1 MTAKSDVHT
10 YTDALYRPADFYLIR
25 TPALSAH
32 TFQQLSSVELAKD
45 INTGALSSWLQAQCE
60 MTRQRLLDMSAHPQV
75 EQAIYVAST
84 SLHGSLAQVCRGV
97 THSNRAK
104 KALSSLLRYLIR
116 MSTRPTPFGLF
127 SGVALGFFGEETR
140 GQLASPAL
148 QQFRTRPD
156 MNWLLSVLQQI
167 ETSPSVVTQLTIQTN
182 QLAVIAGGRVY
193 LPAFDPYG
201 QQRQQAVSLRATPV
215 VRKALDLARFPLP
228 YMALRDALP
237 QEFSPAT
244 IQQVER
250 LLWQLW
256 EHGLLISTL
265 HPPLTNAQPTQY
277 LYQQLAMLSGVE
289 ETRELLREILT
300 LSTTFDAAG
309 IGGNLDTLRELM
321 QTQQTFV
328 SGEKHRQHIQVDSL
342 LSLQSPTLSRSIGTA
357 AARAAELLLRLTP
370 LPHGVPGLQEYRQ
383 QFLEKYGL
391 NAEVPLLELLSPE
404 LGLGPPSGY
413 TQPLKAPRANTFS
426 QRSTYEQRERM
437 LLRLTQE
444 ALNNHT
450 LEVELDEA
458 HLAALETWGPRLEQA
473 PRSLE
478 IYLQIQ
484 ASSREA
490 LDRGEFCAVVSP
502 NPGAPGGGRSFG
514 RFVDLLGE
522 PALQAL
528 QRLLIC
534 EEALEPD
541 CIFAELSYQH
551 SHART
556 SNVALRPWLRPYE
569 IAVGVT
575 PSGPAERVILL
586 QDLVVG
592 IRDERFYLRS
602 QRLNKQV
609 IVSQLHMLNFSQ
621 APHACRFLLEIASD
635 GMPLLSSF
643 HWGSLSTAPFL
654 PRITVRQAPSASLV
668 LSPARWNLE
677 ATTIHPQ
684 GTGTPEACLFQGL
697 QRWRK
702 HWRVPRYTY
711 LTEADNRLLL
721 DLENPLMA
729 AELCESL
736 KRLKEGQQV
745 TLQELLPDFEH
756 LWLTDGQDAP
766 YFSEIV
772 VPLLRRDAFD
782 PQLFTSRQVNTE
794 TVHKDTPLQTNVTP
808 SHAVSQQVRVFYPGD
823 DWNYVKL
830 YCTPA
835 QQEEIIAGP
844 LCGIV
849 QQLREQQLIDHWF
862 FLRYAD
868 PQPHLRLRIHTHIS
882 EQSQPALD
890 LLLSWSRQL
899 ATRGLIQRFVLDTY
913 EREVA
918 RYGGPAAIDLL
929 EEMFSVDSEMCRSI
943 ITAQYTHHLTLEPLA
958 IAVASLDR
966 FFAVWGYDR
975 EQRLQWLQKRTERYT
990 FRKEFYPK
998 RKHYC
1003 ELLTSWEQHTYTD
1016 LPTQYALLYELMAP
1030 LENQLP
1036 PLVTQIRHLAQTGEL
1051 WVTEDDLLASLAH
1064 MHKVRLLDLDAHK
1077 EQRIYAF
1084 WHYTLESIQLR
1095 QQLY

>member
-1 MTAKSDVHT
+1 MTTKSDVHSST
-10 YTDALYRPADFYLIR
+10 AALYLPADFYLIR

-32 TFQQLSSVELAKD
+32 TFQHLSSIEPEED
-45 INTGALSSWLQAQCE
+45 ISTAHLSSWLQAQCE
-60 MTRQRLLDMSAHPQV
+60 TTQQRLLEMSAHPQI
-75 EQAIYVAST
+75 EQAICVASA
-84 SLHGSLAQVCRGV
+84 SLHESLVQVRRGV
-97 THSNRAK
+97 AHPNRAK

-140 GQLASPAL
+140 GQLATPAI
-148 QQFRTRPD
+148 QRFRTRPD
-156 MNWLLSVLQQI
+156 MNWLLAVLKQI
-167 ETSPSVVTQLTIQTN
+167 ETSPSVVRQLTVQTN

-193 LPAFDPYG
+193 LSTTDPYG
-201 QQRQQAVSLRATPV
+201 QQRQEAVSLRTTPV

-228 YMALRDALP
+228 YITLHDALL
-237 QEFSPAT
+237 QAFSPAT
-244 IQQVER
+244 TQQVER

-277 LYQQLAMLSGVE
+277 LYQQLATLSDVE
-289 ETRELLREILT
+289 ETQNLLREVLT
-300 LSTTFDAAG
+300 LSTASDTIG
-309 IGGNLDTLRELM
+309 IGGNLGALKELV
-321 QTQQTFV
+321 QTQQTLV
-328 SGEKHRQHIQVDSL
+328 PGEKQQQHIQVDSL
-342 LSLQSPTLSRSIGTA
+342 LALQSPTLSTSVGTA

-370 LPHGVPGLQEYRQ
+370 LPHGIPGLQEYRQ

-404 LGLGPPSGY
+404 LGLGPPPAY
-413 TQPLKAPRANTFS
+413 TQPLKVPHANAFP
-426 QRSTYEQRERM
+426 QNSTYGQRERL
-437 LLRLTQE
+437 LLRLMQD
-444 ALNNHT
+444 ALNNHS
-450 LEVELDEA
+450 LEVVLDEA
-458 HLAALETWGPRLEQA
+458 HLATLETWKPRLEQA

-490 LDRGEFCAVVSP
+490 MDRGEVCAVVSP
-502 NPGAPGGGRSFG
+502 NPGAPGGGCSFG

-528 QRLLIC
+528 QRLLGR
-534 EEALEPD
+534 EEALEPE

-575 PSGPAERVILL
+575 PSGPVERVILL

-592 IRDERFYLRS
+592 IRDDRFYLRS
-602 QRLNKQV
+602 QRLNKRV

-621 APHACRFLLEIASD
+621 APHVCRFLLEIASD
-635 GMPLLSSF
+635 GVPLLSSF
-643 HWGSLSTAPFL
+643 NWGSLSTAPFL
-654 PRITVRQAPSASLV
+654 PRITVRQTPSASLV
-668 LSPARWNLE
+668 LSPACWNLE
-677 ATTIHPQ
+677 ATTIQPQ
-684 GTGTPEACLFQGL
+684 GTGTSEDCLFQGL
-697 QRWRK
+697 QHWRQQ
-702 HWRVPRYTY
+702 WRVPRYIY

-721 DLENPLMA
+721 DLENPLMV
-729 AELCESL
+729 AELCASL
-736 KRLKEGQQV
+736 KRLKAGQHI

-756 LWLTDGQDAP
+756 LWLTDGQGAP

-772 VPLLRRDAFD
+772 IPLLRRDAFE
-782 PQLFTSRQVNTE
+782 PRLSQAHQANTDA
-794 TVHKDTPLQTNVTP
+794 VRKNTPLQTSVTP
-808 SHAVSQQVRVFYPGD
+808 SHAVTQQVRVFYPGD
-823 DWNYVKL
+823 AWNYVKL

-844 LCGIV
+844 LCDIV
-849 QQLREQQLIDHWF
+849 QQLRERELIDRWF

-868 PQPHLRLRIHTHIS
+868 PQPHLRLRIHAHAI
-882 EQSQPALD
+882 ERSQPALD
-890 LLLSWSRQL
+890 VLLSWSHQL

-918 RYGGPAAIDLL
+918 RYGGPAAIDVL
-929 EEMFSVDSEMCRSI
+929 EEIFSVDSDICMNI
-943 ITAQYTHHLTLEPLA
+943 IAAQYTHRLTLEPLA
-958 IAVASLDR
+958 IAVVSLDR

-975 EQRLQWLQKRTERYT
+975 GQRLQWLQKRTEQYT
-990 FRKEFYPK
+990 FRKQFYPK

-1003 ELLTSWEQHTYTD
+1003 ELLTSWEKDGDAELT
-1016 LPTQYALLYELMAP
+1016 TQRTLLDELMAS
-1030 LENQLP
+1030 LEVQLP
-1036 PLVTQIRHLAQTGEL
+1036 PLVTQIRHLAQTGKL
-1051 WVTEDDLLASLAH
+1051 WGTEEDLLASLAH
-1064 MHKVRLLDLDAHK
+1064 MQKVRLLDLDTHK
-1077 EQRIYAF
+1077 EQQMYAF
-1084 WHYTLESIQLR
+1084 WRYTLESIQLR
-1095 QQLY
+1095 KQ